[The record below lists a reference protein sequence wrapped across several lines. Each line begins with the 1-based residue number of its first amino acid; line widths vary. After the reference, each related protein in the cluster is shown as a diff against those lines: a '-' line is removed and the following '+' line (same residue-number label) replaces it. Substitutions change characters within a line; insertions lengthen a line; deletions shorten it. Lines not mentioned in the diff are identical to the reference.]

1 MTEQKNEIILLS
13 DIKDKTTVSA
23 RVNSY
28 VVDMYKESEIPISMV
43 IESGLVHFM
52 KLDDEE
58 KIKFISQNLIDN
70 VKVKELKKPKNSWK
84 NMLEK
89 NLKDFSI
96 PVTLISSLIA
106 GVGVAAVA
114 TIGGFLTTLD
124 KKKLTDEE

>member
-58 KIKFISQNLIDN
+58 KIKFISQNLIR
-70 VKVKELKKPKNSWK
+70 LKSDQYNS
-84 NMLEK
+84 
-89 NLKDFSI
+89 
-96 PVTLISSLIA
+96 
-106 GVGVAAVA
+106 
-114 TIGGFLTTLD
+114 
-124 KKKLTDEE
+124 